1 MQMILSCYANTEKQ
15 AVTFLDTTS
24 IVPENTRF
32 CQNG

>member
-1 MQMILSCYANTEKQ
+1 MILSCYANTEKQ
-15 AVTFLDTTS
+15 VTFLDTTL